1 MASDFDL
8 TLNPP
13 SRLIDE
19 ITTLA
24 SRAAAA
30 IRRIDAASRAERAK
44 SDGTPVTAADEAAQ
58 AVILA
63 GLSRILPG
71 VPVVSEEMSAA
82 ERPKTLTSHFV
93 LVDPLDGT
101 KEYLAGR
108 DEFTINIALMVSGS
122 PAFGCIAAPGLGL
135 VWRGTVGQGAERLAL
150 AAGADASQCSSKTP
164 IRTRPWLGRD
174 AIALVS
180 RSHLDP
186 QTERFLAGIPGT
198 KQVACGSSLKF
209 CKLAE
214 GSADIYPRLA
224 PTSEWDVAAGHAIL
238 VAAGGAVVMPDAA
251 RPVYG
256 RTADFRVPGFLAF
269 GDANAVRSILK
280 S

>member
-58 AVILA
+58 AVILD

-71 VPVVSEEMSAA
+71 VPIVSEEMSAA
-82 ERPKTLTSHFV
+82 ERPQTLTSHFV

-122 PAFGCIAAPGLGL
+122 PVFGCIAAPALGL
-135 VWRGTVGQGAERLAL
+135 VWHGTVGQGAERLVL
-150 AAGADASQCSSKTP
+150 PAGAEASQCSSKTP
-164 IRTRPWLGRD
+164 IRTRPWSGRD
-174 AIALVS
+174 VIALVS

-186 QTERFLAGIPGT
+186 QTEQFLAGIPGT

-214 GSADIYPRLA
+214 GSADIYPRLGR
-224 PTSEWDVAAGHAIL
+224 TSEWDVAAGHALL
-238 VAAGGAVVMPDAA
+238 VAAGGAVMTPDGGATT
-251 RPVYG
+251 YG
-256 RTADFRVPGFLAF
+256 HSADFRVPSFVAF
-269 GDANAVRSILK
+269 GDAGAVRRILQP
-280 S
+280 